1 MRLTPL
7 LIAGTA
13 CTFLFAAETIK
24 TPIDNDDVRV
34 LDVVV
39 QPHEKTKMHE
49 HKANR
54 VMIYR
59 NAGAQDFEYEGGKK
73 SVLKFSNNQVLWSP
87 GGGMHTA
94 AVATPKP
101 VGIVEIELKKP
112 GAGKKVTT
120 ELDPLKVD
128 PKHYKLEFENDQVR
142 VTRVRFGAH
151 EGAPLHEHQLT
162 RIILYVTEAKTR
174 VTSVDGKVDET
185 PHKAGDIVYGGA
197 AKHSEI
203 NTLDHPIEVIVTELK
218 Y

>member
-13 CTFLFAAETIK
+13 CIFLFAAETIK

-73 SVLKFSNNQVLWSP
+73 SVLKFGNNQVLNSIRSKWTRSITSWSSR
-87 GGGMHTA
+87 TIRC
-94 AVATPKP
+94 V
-101 VGIVEIELKKP
+101 
-112 GAGKKVTT
+112 
-120 ELDPLKVD
+120 
-128 PKHYKLEFENDQVR
+128 
-142 VTRVRFGAH
+142 
-151 EGAPLHEHQLT
+151 
-162 RIILYVTEAKTR
+162 
-174 VTSVDGKVDET
+174 
-185 PHKAGDIVYGGA
+185 
-197 AKHSEI
+197 
-203 NTLDHPIEVIVTELK
+203 
-218 Y
+218 